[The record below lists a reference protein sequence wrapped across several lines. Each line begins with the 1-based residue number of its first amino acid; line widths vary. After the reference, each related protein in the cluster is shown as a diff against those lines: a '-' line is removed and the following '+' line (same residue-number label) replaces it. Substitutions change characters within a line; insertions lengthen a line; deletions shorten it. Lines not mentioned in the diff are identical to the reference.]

1 MALSTFAGSPAAA
14 PGAFLG
20 VKGPSTVNPAR
31 LPALLGCR
39 DGAATGPN
47 GSTASRWDASPC
59 VWSVASASRRTTRN
73 HCDAHAAA
81 ALSPW
86 LPVAEQAMVAISRP
100 RPRDMS
106 WPTSTGSVSP
116 DGAPTC
122 AGPAGI
128 PSAWFYPLQP
138 SNFRRN
144 GRRNHASVSPDAHT
158 RSAPRQKL
166 VPRKE
171 LVVPVIGTPGHS
183 GGCGSTARAGAMGG
197 GCCSRSGGERR
208 GRHEERRVCRA
219 HKRGNEQA
227 GGLHAWR
234 G

>member
-1 MALSTFAGSPAAA
+1 VGIVGQNPGIDVRYSCCSNFWAMALSTFAGSPAAA

-122 AGPAGI
+122 AGPAGGI
-128 PSAWFYPLQP
+128 PSVLPAATVEFSTVGPQRPPQPCECAPGLAYAQRPTPETRATKGARGASDRDARPFWRLWQHCTRGGDGRRMLQP
-138 SNFRRN
+138 
-144 GRRNHASVSPDAHT
+144 
-158 RSAPRQKL
+158 
-166 VPRKE
+166 
-171 LVVPVIGTPGHS
+171 
-183 GGCGSTARAGAMGG
+183 
-197 GCCSRSGGERR
+197 ERR
-208 GRHEERRVCRA
+208 
-219 HKRGNEQA
+219 
-227 GGLHAWR
+227 
-234 G
+234 